1 MPIYIKAKITTPRI
15 IIYICI
21 NKFYNVMK
29 NIIGLLFLLVSF
41 FSLISCNKDNDEEI
55 IEEKQY
61 EFSSIMWALQE
72 GDGEDLFEI
81 KTPEQ
86 VFRNT
91 GNTTKEIVI
100 NSSEKVEESS
110 QFFIDEN
117 ILPYL
122 PEEEITI
129 AFPDVFEL
137 LSSEYKYFVG
147 GRKAPFKNE
156 KTLLPPNRTT
166 TETIS
171 LAPSCE
177 LRNSSTFTMKKIK
190 ATYRIRFVEK
200 EGIDSYEKEGK
211 WEGVFIV
218 FENSQTVINEIK

>member
-29 NIIGLLFLLVSF
+29 NIIGVLFLLVSF
-41 FSLISCNKDNDEEI
+41 FSLISCGKDNDEEL

-81 KTPEQ
+81 KTPEL

-110 QFFIDEN
+110 QFFID
-117 ILPYL
+117 
-122 PEEEITI
+122 
-129 AFPDVFEL
+129 
-137 LSSEYKYFVG
+137 
-147 GRKAPFKNE
+147 
-156 KTLLPPNRTT
+156 
-166 TETIS
+166 
-171 LAPSCE
+171 
-177 LRNSSTFTMKKIK
+177 
-190 ATYRIRFVEK
+190 
-200 EGIDSYEKEGK
+200 
-211 WEGVFIV
+211 
-218 FENSQTVINEIK
+218 

>member
-1 MPIYIKAKITTPRI
+1 MQLSYIYLHT
-15 IIYICI
+15 I
-21 NKFYNVMK
+21 NFTETMK
-29 NIIGLLFLLVSF
+29 NIIGSLFLLLSVFCLLACS
-41 FSLISCNKDNDEEI
+41 KDNDEEL

-72 GDGEDLFEI
+72 GDGEELFEI

-122 PEEEITI
+122 PEEEIMI
-129 AFPDVFEL
+129 ALPHAFEL
-137 LSSEYKYFVG
+137 LSSDYKYYIG
-147 GRKAPFKNE
+147 DIKAPFKNE
-156 KTLLPPNRTT
+156 KTPLLPTKSS

-177 LRNSSTFTMKKIK
+177 LRNSSTFIMKKIK
-190 ATYRIRFVEK
+190 ATYRARFVEK

-218 FENSQTVINEIK
+218 FESSETVINEIK

>member
-1 MPIYIKAKITTPRI
+1 
-15 IIYICI
+15 
-21 NKFYNVMK
+21 MK
-29 NIIGLLFLLVSF
+29 NTTGVLFLLVSF
-41 FSLISCNKDNDEEI
+41 FSLISCSKDNDEEL
-55 IEEKQY
+55 IEEKQ
-61 EFSSIMWALQE
+61 F
-72 GDGEDLFEI
+72 
-81 KTPEQ
+81 
-86 VFRNT
+86 FRNT

-156 KTLLPPNRTT
+156 KDKSD
-166 TETIS
+166 IS
-171 LAPSCE
+171 
-177 LRNSSTFTMKKIK
+177 SSFC
-190 ATYRIRFVEK
+190 
-200 EGIDSYEKEGK
+200 
-211 WEGVFIV
+211 
-218 FENSQTVINEIK
+218 

>member
-1 MPIYIKAKITTPRI
+1 MQLSYIYLHT
-15 IIYICI
+15 I
-21 NKFYNVMK
+21 NFIEAMK
-29 NIIGLLFLLVSF
+29 NIIGSLFLLLSVFLFIACS
-41 FSLISCNKDNDEEI
+41 KDNDEEL

-72 GDGEDLFEI
+72 GDGEELFEI

-86 VFRNT
+86 IFRNT
-91 GNTTKEIVI
+91 GNTTKDIVI

-122 PEEEITI
+122 PEEEISI

-137 LSSEYKYFVG
+137 LSSEYKYFIG
-147 GRKAPFKNE
+147 DRKAPFKNE
-156 KTLLPPNRTT
+156 KTPLPPNRTT

-218 FENSQTVINEIK
+218 FESSDTVINEIK

>member
-1 MPIYIKAKITTPRI
+1 MQLSYIYLHT
-15 IIYICI
+15 I
-21 NKFYNVMK
+21 NFTETMK
-29 NIIGLLFLLVSF
+29 NIIGSLFLLLSVFCLLACS
-41 FSLISCNKDNDEEI
+41 KDNDEEL

-61 EFSSIMWALQE
+61 EFSSIRWALQE
-72 GDGEDLFEI
+72 GDGEELFEI

-91 GNTTKEIVI
+91 GNTTKDIVI

-110 QFFIDEN
+110 QFFIDES
-117 ILPYL
+117 ILTDL

-147 GRKAPFKNE
+147 GRKAPFKNG
-156 KTLLPPNRTT
+156 KTPLPPNRTT

-171 LAPSCE
+171 LVPTCE

-190 ATYRIRFVEK
+190 ATYRVRFVEK

-218 FENSQTVINEIK
+218 FESSETVINEIK